1 MKAIVTGMC
10 GLVFFY
16 AGVYMWEINKKIFA
30 ILLYLI
36 FALFCFA
43 AAYNAGM
50 GKDSIYIAIA
60 LIFVVICSL
69 VVHVVSDK
77 ISNKINKGRGRKNH
91 D

>member
-16 AGVYMWEINKKIFA
+16 AGVYMWKINKKIFA

-36 FALFCFA
+36 FALFCYV

-50 GKDSIYIAIA
+50 GKNSIYIAIA

-77 ISNKINKGRGRKNH
+77 ISYKINKEREKNH

>member
-16 AGVYMWEINKKIFA
+16 AGVYMWKINKKIFA

-36 FALFCFA
+36 FALFCYA

-69 VVHVVSDK
+69 VAHVVSDK
-77 ISNKINKGRGRKNH
+77 ILNKINKEREKNY

>member
-16 AGVYMWEINKKIFA
+16 AGVYMWKINKKIFA

-36 FALFCFA
+36 FALFCYV

-60 LIFVVICSL
+60 LIFVDNSKPKMSYELTFWKYSFNKSL
-69 VVHVVSDK
+69 CLK
-77 ISNKINKGRGRKNH
+77 
-91 D
+91 

>member
-1 MKAIVTGMC
+1 MNILMSDIKGELDKMKAIVAAIC

-16 AGVYMWEINKKIFA
+16 AGVYMWKINKKIFA

-36 FALFCFA
+36 FALSCFA

-60 LIFVVICSL
+60 LPLFMLLFVHSI
-69 VVHVVSDK
+69 
-77 ISNKINKGRGRKNH
+77 
-91 D
+91 

>member
-16 AGVYMWEINKKIFA
+16 AGVYMWKINKKFFS
-30 ILLYLI
+30 ILLYLL
-36 FALFCFA
+36 FALFCYA

-60 LIFVVICSL
+60 LIFVTICSL
-69 VVHVVSDK
+69 VVQIVSDK
-77 ISNKINKGRGRKNH
+77 ISNKINKEREKKS
-91 D
+91 

>member
-1 MKAIVTGMC
+1 
-10 GLVFFY
+10 
-16 AGVYMWEINKKIFA
+16 MWKINKKIFA

-36 FALFCFA
+36 FALFCYV

-50 GKDSIYIAIA
+50 GKNSIYIAIA

-77 ISNKINKGRGRKNH
+77 ISNKINKEREKNY

>member
-16 AGVYMWEINKKIFA
+16 AGVYMWKINKKIFA

-36 FALFCFA
+36 FALFCYV

-50 GKDSIYIAIA
+50 GKNSIYIAIA
-60 LIFVVICSL
+60 LIFVVIYSL

-77 ISNKINKGRGRKNH
+77 ISNKINKEREKNH